1 MPFEKSAVNPAAPES
16 QELARAK
23 MSPQMLDLAP
33 SSYQAFLG
41 YYNSNLRRIG
51 WSKEKL
57 VAVGTEYALSMG
69 LREQPALP
77 KKTVGMMG
85 LRGQAGLRLQ

>member
-1 MPFEKSAVNPAAPES
+1 MPFTKSNVNPAAPES

-23 MSPQMLDLAP
+23 VSREILDLAA
-33 SSYQAFLG
+33 SNYQAFLG

-51 WSKEKL
+51 WSKEQL
-57 VAVGTEYALSMG
+57 VATGTQYALSMG
-69 LREQPALP
+69 LREQPTLK

-85 LRGQAGLRLQ
+85 LKGVAGLRVE